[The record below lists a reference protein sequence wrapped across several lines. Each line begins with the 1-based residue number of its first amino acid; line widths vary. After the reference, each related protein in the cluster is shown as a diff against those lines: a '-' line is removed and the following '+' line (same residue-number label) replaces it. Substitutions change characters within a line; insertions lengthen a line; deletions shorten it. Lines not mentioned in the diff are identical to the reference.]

1 MEKIN
6 YNLKQIKK
14 KENKPSLS
22 IFEENFFKKKN
33 HQIKILGYF
42 DTLHF
47 LFLYRTFTIF
57 YKISLSLSLGPNT
70 AEEVFLF

>member
-22 IFEENFFKKKN
+22 IFEGNLKK
-33 HQIKILGYF
+33 
-42 DTLHF
+42 
-47 LFLYRTFTIF
+47 
-57 YKISLSLSLGPNT
+57 
-70 AEEVFLF
+70 